1 MMFPAGKQRLQHARG
16 RGLTDRDAAGHPD
29 HERHRPVRI
38 LLWLTKELCG
48 RREQPL
54 PRGDLKVDQPGQRQV
69 DLFDLEQIEFLAQ
82 TTQLEHFVFAQLQ
95 RCRHSKGTPLTPVE
109 LHIGTRLAQ
118 PRHAPSLAV
127 SVGAMEPGT
136 LIREYLLLGLRF
148 DRVEEGYVDSFTG
161 DPSLRRAVE
170 SEPQPDPAELARQAD
185 RLLADLPNVP
195 PGNGFD
201 KTRADYLGAH
211 LRALACAARKFAGQD
226 VGFVDEVEAY
236 FDVHIAKG
244 DPEQYRQAH
253 RKLDEALGGSGP
265 LADRM
270 QTYRAGEQIPPERL
284 EEAIH
289 AFSSALRDRVRV
301 EFPLPD
307 TETITYEVVTDKPWS
322 GFNYYL
328 GDYRST
334 VAVNADLKQQ
344 MSNLPRLVA
353 HESYPGHHTEHCRK
367 QAGLVERKGQ
377 DEQTIFLV
385 NTPQCLMAE
394 GLADLALHAAIG
406 RGWGAW
412 AAEIYAD
419 LGLRFDGERAEAVSE
434 AAALLADVRQDAAL
448 MLHDEHRDVDDIAEF
463 LKRWLLV
470 NDERARQS
478 LRFLSSPLWR
488 AYTSTYVEGYRLLH
502 GWLEA
507 RPDGVSL
514 TERFGRL
521 LDEPLIPS
529 SLRVVG

>member
-1 MMFPAGKQRLQHARG
+1 M
-16 RGLTDRDAAGHPD
+16 
-29 HERHRPVRI
+29 E
-38 LLWLTKELCG
+38 
-48 RREQPL
+48 
-54 PRGDLKVDQPGQRQV
+54 
-69 DLFDLEQIEFLAQ
+69 
-82 TTQLEHFVFAQLQ
+82 
-95 RCRHSKGTPLTPVE
+95 S
-109 LHIGTRLAQ
+109 
-118 PRHAPSLAV
+118 
-127 SVGAMEPGT
+127 GAF
-136 LIREYLLLGLRF
+136 IREYLLLGLRF
-148 DRVEEGYVDSFTG
+148 DRIEDGYVDSFTG
-161 DPSLRRAVE
+161 DPTLRRAAE
-170 SEPQPDPAELARQAD
+170 DEPHPDPADLARQAD
-185 RLLADLPNVP
+185 RLLAELPNVP
-195 PGNGFD
+195 RGNGFD
-201 KTRADYLGAH
+201 PTRADYLGAH
-211 LRALACAARKFAGQD
+211 LRALACAAHKFGGED

-236 FDVHIAKG
+236 FDVRITKG

-270 QTYRAGEQIPPERL
+270 QAYRTGEEIPPERL

-289 AFSSALRDRVRV
+289 AFSSALRDRVRA
-301 EFPLPD
+301 EYPLPES
-307 TETITYEVVTDKPWS
+307 ETITYEVVTDKPWS

-367 QAGLVERKGQ
+367 EAGLVAGKGHT
-377 DEQTIFLV
+377 EQTIFLV

-394 GLADLALHAAIG
+394 GLADLALYAVIG
-406 RGWGAW
+406 PRWGGW

-419 LGLRFDGERAEAVSE
+419 LGLRFDGDRAEAVSE
-434 AAALLADVRQDAAL
+434 AAAALADVRQDAAL
-448 MLHDEHRDVDDIAEF
+448 MLHDEHRDVDDVVVF

-470 NDERARQS
+470 NDERARQM

-488 AYTSTYVEGYRLLH
+488 AYTSTYVEGYRLLR
-502 GWLEA
+502 GWLDA
-507 RPDGVSL
+507 RPEGVSV

-529 SLRVVG
+529 GLRA